1 MRLSSS
7 FLANPSSVRLTE
19 LRPTRELSQ
28 DNLRHFYKAHIP
40 IILLNPLTTP
50 LTTHLSHTS
59 SPKQTILPFPIPPH
73 ALLLITSPS
82 PISTS
87 SYVPP
92 TVFELGVS
100 PGRVFLVDP
109 DRALSSIS
117 ALRANP
123 SDVLH
128 VQRYSDD
135 ALASG
140 LSRLKRQLQS
150 VPTPTQKGDALA
162 SVAVSMLR
170 RSLDGVEAEL
180 REATALVRTLRSEA
194 LYEREEAHRAIF
206 GPTPERALPSGNGSS
221 GSSSAQ
227 KVAATTR
234 ARYSDDN
241 KVRAAMALADD
252 GVLPDLDSMTWWR
265 VLWTPDEIGWRMRQA
280 TRDAWFGPISNALLP
295 ALAPLPNTQ
304 STLAS
309 HARSRITATTT
320 TTTTTTTLPSALR
333 SPLLQNALDQLTHAP
348 SFAVVPRTLLRP
360 LEHRIARLDAGTT
373 SALARAA
380 QVLLLRVAGSLGAG
394 AGAAVMGAVVLAQG
408 IGEVAG
414 VGLLVAAAG
423 VRYAI
428 GRWDKARKMWRADW
442 IRVKEAAE
450 RDVEVFSPSLLPPS
464 SVVVTADLIFP

>member
-1 MRLSSS
+1 
-7 FLANPSSVRLTE
+7 
-19 LRPTRELSQ
+19 
-28 DNLRHFYKAHIP
+28 
-40 IILLNPLTTP
+40 
-50 LTTHLSHTS
+50 
-59 SPKQTILPFPIPPH
+59 
-73 ALLLITSPS
+73 
-82 PISTS
+82 
-87 SYVPP
+87 
-92 TVFELGVS
+92 VFELGIS
-100 PGRVFLVDP
+100 PDRVFLVDP

-123 SDVLH
+123 FDVLH

-140 LSRLKRQLQS
+140 VSRLKRKLQS

-162 SVAVSMLR
+162 SAVVSMLR

-180 REATALVRTLRSEA
+180 REATALVHTLRSEA
-194 LYEREEAHRAIF
+194 LHEREEAHRAVF
-206 GPTPERALPSGNGSS
+206 GPAPERALPSGGGSS
-221 GSSSAQ
+221 IAQ
-227 KVAATTR
+227 KVAGTTR
-234 ARYSDDN
+234 PRHSDDN

-280 TRDAWFGPISNALLP
+280 TRDAWLGPISNSLLP

-304 STLAS
+304 STHAS
-309 HARSRITATTT
+309 RALSRI

-333 SPLLQNALDQLTHAP
+333 SPLLQNALNQLTHAP
-348 SFAVVPRTLLRP
+348 SFAVVPRALLRP

-380 QVLLLRVAGSLGAG
+380 QVLLLRVAGSLGVG
-394 AGAAVMGAVVLAQG
+394 AGAAVMGAGVLAQG
-408 IGEVAG
+408 VGEAAG

-423 VRYAI
+423 VRWAI

-442 IRVKEAAE
+442 IRVTEAAE
-450 RDVEVFSPSLLPPS
+450 RDVEVFSPSLPLPS
-464 SVVVTADLIFP
+464 SVVTADLIFP